1 MVNVGSMETGD
12 ETAALT
18 ARAQTLLARIQRQ
31 TDPGEDALVEL
42 EAVIARLAACERDDD
57 ATRVLAFAQLA
68 RVNLLIAQDRPQEA
82 AAAAGGL
89 LAVFAT
95 TPAGPT
101 LAGLGTMLLDACLWL
116 LSAGQDRDALAIA
129 HALAARLADGDKAQ
143 QAVAAGGRFFVAQA
157 AGRLGET
164 EASRAALGQMCDM
177 GEPAIAAL
185 HRIAGQFGEAR
196 ANPTWHAQIAA
207 AAATVL
213 WRLDRLDEA
222 QALADRAAQRF
233 HELGITQLE
242 AMLRG
247 LADEI
252 AAASAA

>member
-1 MVNVGSMETGD
+1 MGTSD

-18 ARAQTLLARIQRQ
+18 ERAQTLLARIQAQ
-31 TDPGEDALVEL
+31 PDPGDDALVEL
-42 EAVIARLAACERDDD
+42 EAVIARLAARDRDDDD
-57 ATRVLAFAQLA
+57 ATRVLAFAQLT
-68 RVNLLIAQDRPQEA
+68 RVNLLIARDRPQEA

-89 LAVFAT
+89 LAVFASA
-95 TPAGPT
+95 PEGPT

-116 LSAGQDRDALAIA
+116 LSAGQDHDALAIA
-129 HALAARLADGDKAQ
+129 RSLPARLAGGDEAQ

-164 EASRAALGQMCDM
+164 EAARAALATLCDM

-185 HRIAGQFGEAR
+185 HRITGQLGEA
-196 ANPTWHAQIAA
+196 ADPAWHAQIAA

-213 WRLDRLDEA
+213 WRLGRLDEA
-222 QALADRAAQRF
+222 RALADRAAQRF
-233 HELGITQLE
+233 HELGLTQLE

-247 LADEI
+247 LAQEI
-252 AAASAA
+252 AAA